1 MLNLEQQIVK
11 QLEKSQQILIVLP
24 ADDDSDSQA
33 SALALFLF
41 LKKMNKK
48 VEIAQSKA
56 SSDNKK
62 LSFLPA
68 FSEIKNN
75 LSNLRKFIVAIDIRQ
90 AKINQIKYTIDKNTL
105 NFIISPTQGW
115 FEQKDINLQSGE
127 FKYDLIISIGLSDL
141 ESLGTLYDTNIEF
154 FYKTTLI
161 NIDYRAGNEDFGQI
175 NLIDLSASS
184 NSEILFYFLKNYQEK
199 LIDEDLATCLLTG
212 IIQQTKNFKTT
223 NLSPRVL
230 LTTSELISRGA
241 RREEIVNHLYRSR
254 SLSSLKLWGEILNNL
269 QTINNNELLWSRLS
283 VQDFEE
289 NQNNSQALQAV
300 IDELIANIPQ
310 TKIIIIFYEQGPE
323 QVKVLVRA
331 LKNQNALK
339 LLKDYSPKGTTKT
352 AEVIVKQNL
361 KQAQKQ
367 IISNLRKNLPN
378 QSDNDIK

>member
-11 QLEKSQQILIVLP
+11 QLEKSRQILIVLP

-48 VEIAQSKA
+48 VEIAQSKT
-56 SSDNKK
+56 SSDNKS

-68 FSEIKNN
+68 FSEIKNS
-75 LSNLRKFIVAIDIRQ
+75 LSNLRKFIVAIDIHQ
-90 AKINQIKYTIDKNTL
+90 AKINQIKYTIDKNIL

-161 NIDYRAGNEDFGQI
+161 NIDYRASNEDFGQI
-175 NLIDLSASS
+175 NLVDLSASS

-199 LIDEDLATCLLTG
+199 LIDEDLATCLLAG

-223 NLSPRVL
+223 NLSPRIL
-230 LTTSELISRGA
+230 LTTSELISLGA

-254 SLSSLKLWGEILNNL
+254 SLSSLKLWGKILNNL
-269 QTINNNELLWSRLS
+269 QTINNNELLWSQLTT
-283 VQDFEE
+283 QDFEE

-310 TKIIIIFYEQGPE
+310 TKIIVIFYEQAPE
-323 QVKVLVRA
+323 QIKVIVRA
-331 LKNQNALK
+331 LKNQNALE

-352 AEVIVKQNL
+352 AEIIVKQNL
-361 KQAQKQ
+361 EQTQKQ
-367 IISNLRKNLPN
+367 IISDLRKNLPN
-378 QSDNDIK
+378 